1 MKAAPR
7 NESLRALL
15 APRRN
20 DCGGLLVRV
29 ADEVCV
35 LRCSGAMHVVAHD
48 VLIVADLHFEKGSAY
63 AARGQMLPPYD
74 SAATLTRLEAEVAA
88 LNPRAVVL
96 LGDSFH
102 DRGAVPRMAAGDR
115 ARLERLAASRD
126 WIWLEGNH
134 DREALIPQ
142 TPSDKLPGEV
152 VETLRLGT
160 LRLVHEPEA
169 GDQPGEVAGHLHPC
183 VRVAAHGRGVRR
195 ACFITDGRRIILPA
209 FGAFTG
215 GLNVRDPAIAGL
227 FASPPMAAALGRDRV
242 HALAWETLS

>member
-1 MKAAPR
+1 MNAA
-7 NESLRALL
+7 LRAVL

-35 LRCSGAMHVVAHD
+35 LRCSGAMYVVDHD

-74 SAATLTRLEAEVAA
+74 SAATLTRLEAAVAA
-88 LNPRAVVL
+88 INPRAVVL

-115 ARLERLAASRD
+115 ARLERLAAGRD

-142 TPSDKLPGEV
+142 TPADKLPGEV